1 MSESPA
7 QPLDEAYF
15 IWLYGQV
22 ADPNTED
29 PSLTYWG
36 ILRLLFTKEFLW
48 FVPHD
53 DNRREDGKALRPEFI
68 EQTGSYQA
76 YEAAERE
83 WMTIGCSMLE
93 LMIAMGRKIA
103 FDAEGT
109 EHYWFWHLM
118 ENLDLKKYNDDR
130 PIPVKKVDD
139 ILDRVI
145 HRKYKANGEGGF
157 FPLKETNND
166 QRDVELWYQMS
177 EYVLERS

>member
-1 MSESPA
+1 
-7 QPLDEAYF
+7 
-15 IWLYGQV
+15 
-22 ADPNTED
+22 
-29 PSLTYWG
+29 
-36 ILRLLFTKEFLW
+36 
-48 FVPHD
+48 
-53 DNRREDGKALRPEFI
+53 
-68 EQTGSYQA
+68 
-76 YEAAERE
+76 
-83 WMTIGCSMLE
+83 
-93 LMIAMGRKIA
+93 
-103 FDAEGT
+103 
-109 EHYWFWHLM
+109 M